1 MSSNKY
7 SLLALDKIIN
17 KSRVHLYKPIQ
28 IAEILY
34 HYRKGDKIDLNDVES
49 YRNISKKWRDDVSRR
64 LVGRV
69 STSSQKFQDN
79 IFEENAMPPKLL
91 RKLAIDNKENGGKIE
106 KYIYEKLKE
115 RLSMVADAKEY
126 IISSGINKFNINEFL
141 AQFKEKPGLRRSID
155 KAYEI
160 TVYALFNT
168 LVRVLKVE
176 MGLSINNL
184 DKGVLNDFEKF
195 VNLVLGLS
203 KNKPSLNISARIF
216 RVGATNAADRGLDMW
231 ANFGSA
237 IQVKHLD
244 LTEELAEEVTENVN
258 ADRIILV
265 CAEADADIIKKVASS
280 INGKNKIK
288 GIITF
293 SDLDNWYRLCFS
305 KKYKNK
311 MGSILLTDL
320 QNEFDFEFPS
330 STQINPFMKERDY

>member
-91 RKLAIDNKENGGKIE
+91 KKLAIVNRENGGKIE

-184 DKGVLNDFEKF
+184 DKGVLNDFDKF

-203 KNKPSLNISARIF
+203 KNKPSIKISARIF

>member
-155 KAYEI
+155 KSYEI

-203 KNKPSLNISARIF
+203 KNKPSIKISARIF

-265 CAEADADIIKKVASS
+265 CAEADADIIKKIASS
-280 INGKNKIK
+280 INDKNKIK
-288 GIITF
+288 EIITF